1 MRGEILPRVSVIGL
15 GYIGLP
21 TAAVIA
27 RAGMHVHGVD
37 ISQAVVD
44 TINRGEI
51 HIEEVDLDGL
61 VQGVVQRGL
70 LRAGTEVEPAD
81 VFLIAVPT
89 PFHKDGEH
97 TPDVSYV
104 LAAAESVAKVL
115 KAGDTIILESTS
127 PVGTTEQLR
136 DAIAAARPD
145 LALPGL
151 TDATP
156 DVAIAY
162 CPERVLPGRI
172 LEELTNND
180 RSIGG
185 ITPRCAR
192 KALAFYKRF
201 VRGACVTTDARSA
214 EMTKLVE
221 NAYRDV
227 NIAFANEL
235 SIVADAMGLDVWEVI
250 RLANRHPRVNVLSPG
265 PGVGGHCIAVDPWFI
280 VHGAPQ
286 ETPLIRTAR
295 GVNDNKIH
303 HVIAR
308 ATELIEQYPTARVAC
323 LGLAFK
329 ANIDDFRESPA
340 RLIAA
345 TLARRFGERIHIVEP
360 YTTELPREFEATG
373 ARQIDIDTALENCEL
388 LIVLV
393 DHDVFKSIPH
403 AERAHR
409 IVYDTRGIWRD
420 GFEPAAPIVSLA
432 TAKSDR
438 VSVLSPPAAV
448 MSRDT

>member
-1 MRGEILPRVSVIGL
+1 MKSDVKPDVCVVGL

-21 TAAVIA
+21 TAAVVA
-27 RAGMHVHGVD
+27 RAGCRVHGVD
-37 ISQAVVD
+37 VTQSVVD
-44 TINRGEI
+44 TINRGAI

-61 VQGVVQRGL
+61 VQGVVARGML
-70 LRAGTEVEPAD
+70 TASTEVAPCD
-81 VFLIAVPT
+81 VFIIAVPT
-89 PFHKDGEH
+89 PFDANHA
-97 TPDVSYV
+97 PDISYV
-104 LAAAESVAKVL
+104 LAAGKAVAKVL
-115 KAGDTIILESTS
+115 KSGDCVILESTS
-127 PVGTTEQLR
+127 PVGTTEALR
-136 DAIAAARPD
+136 DLIAAARPD
-145 LALPGL
+145 LKCPGL
-151 TDATP
+151 TAETP
-156 DVAIAY
+156 DIAISY
-162 CPERVLPGRI
+162 CPERVLPGKI

-201 VRGACVTTDARSA
+201 VRGTCVTTDARSA

-235 SIVADAMGLDVWEVI
+235 SIVADKMGLDVWEVI
-250 RLANRHPRVNVLSPG
+250 RLANRHPRVNILQPG

-280 VHGAPQ
+280 VHGAPE

-295 GVNDNKIH
+295 GVNDGKIH

-308 ATELIEQYPTARVAC
+308 AEALIEAHPAARVAC

-340 RLIAA
+340 RAVAA
-345 TLARRFGERIHIVEP
+345 RLARKFGDRIKVVEP
-360 YTTELPREFEATG
+360 YAAQLPREFDGTAAEL
-373 ARQIDIDTALENCEL
+373 IDIDTALESCEV

-393 DHDVFKSIPH
+393 DHDAFKAVPL
-403 AERAHR
+403 AERMAKA
-409 IVYDTRGIWRD
+409 VYDTRGIWLD
-420 GFEPAAPIVSLA
+420 QPKTAAPEAPGSLRLA
-432 TAKSDR
+432 S
-438 VSVLSPPAAV
+438 
-448 MSRDT
+448 

>member
-1 MRGEILPRVSVIGL
+1 LNVSKGLKMRGDNLPRVSVIGL

-27 RAGMHVHGVD
+27 RAGMPVHGVD
-37 ISQAVVD
+37 VSEAVVE

-70 LRAGTEVEPAD
+70 LRAGTQVEPAD
-81 VFLIAVPT
+81 VFVIAVPT
-89 PFHKDGEH
+89 PFHKDGQH
-97 TPDVSYV
+97 TPDVSHV
-104 LAAAESVAKVL
+104 LAAAESVATAL
-115 KAGDTIILESTS
+115 KPGDTIILESTS
-127 PVGTTEQLR
+127 PVGTTEQVR
-136 DAIAAARPD
+136 DAIAARRAD

-151 TDATP
+151 TGGTP

-172 LEELTNND
+172 LEELINND

-201 VRGACVTTDARSA
+201 VRGTCVTTDARSA

-235 SIVADAMGLDVWEVI
+235 SMVADAMGLDVWEVI
-250 RLANRHPRVNVLSPG
+250 RLANRHPRVDILSPG

-280 VHGAPQ
+280 VNGAPEQ
-286 ETPLIRTAR
+286 TPLIRTAR
-295 GVNDNKIH
+295 GVNDGKIH
-303 HVIAR
+303 HVIAH
-308 ATELIEQYPTARVAC
+308 AAALVEAHPQARVAC

-340 RLIAA
+340 RLVAA
-345 TLARRFGERIHIVEP
+345 TLARRFGPRIRVVEP
-360 YTTELPREFEATG
+360 YAAQLPREFEGTG
-373 ARQIDIDTALENCEL
+373 ATQIDIDTALEDCDVL
-388 LIVLV
+388 VVLV
-393 DHDVFKSIPH
+393 DHDVFRSVPL
-403 AERAHR
+403 AERADKV
-409 IVYDTRGIWRD
+409 VYDTRGIWPD
-420 GFEPAAPIVSLA
+420 QPTAAGETMELKRA
-432 TAKSDR
+432 G
-438 VSVLSPPAAV
+438 
-448 MSRDT
+448 

>member
-1 MRGEILPRVSVIGL
+1 MQGETLPSVSVIGL

-37 ISQAVVD
+37 VSQAVVD

-151 TDATP
+151 DGKEHRLS
-156 DVAIAY
+156 DFHGR
-162 CPERVLPGRI
+162 RVLLNFWASWCGPCLDEMPALARAQAKFGEQGAIVVGIAMDEPARARQFLAAHPVGYPILLGRLDSPSTSLRLGNVGEVLPYSVLLDGNGRI
-172 LEELTNND
+172 LD
-180 RSIGG
+180 
-185 ITPRCAR
+185 AR
-192 KALAFYKRF
+192 
-201 VRGACVTTDARSA
+201 RGA
-214 EMTKLVE
+214 
-221 NAYRDV
+221 
-227 NIAFANEL
+227 
-235 SIVADAMGLDVWEVI
+235 LD
-250 RLANRHPRVNVLSPG
+250 
-265 PGVGGHCIAVDPWFI
+265 
-280 VHGAPQ
+280 
-286 ETPLIRTAR
+286 
-295 GVNDNKIH
+295 
-303 HVIAR
+303 
-308 ATELIEQYPTARVAC
+308 
-323 LGLAFK
+323 
-329 ANIDDFRESPA
+329 
-340 RLIAA
+340 AA
-345 TLARRFGERIHIVEP
+345 TLEHWLAP
-360 YTTELPREFEATG
+360 
-373 ARQIDIDTALENCEL
+373 
-388 LIVLV
+388 
-393 DHDVFKSIPH
+393 
-403 AERAHR
+403 
-409 IVYDTRGIWRD
+409 
-420 GFEPAAPIVSLA
+420 PAAP
-432 TAKSDR
+432 
-438 VSVLSPPAAV
+438 
-448 MSRDT
+448 

>member
-1 MRGEILPRVSVIGL
+1 VKSDTKPDVAVIGL

-21 TAAVIA
+21 TAAIIA
-27 RAGMHVHGVD
+27 RAGCKVLGVD
-37 ISQAVVD
+37 VSERVVE

-61 VQGVVQRGL
+61 VQGVVARGL
-70 LRAGTEVEPAD
+70 LSASTQVAPAD
-81 VFLIAVPT
+81 VFVIAVPT
-89 PFHKDGEH
+89 PFDKNHA
-97 TPDVSYV
+97 PDISYV
-104 LAAAESVAKVL
+104 LAAGRSIAPVL
-115 KAGDTIILESTS
+115 KSGDVVILESTC
-127 PVGTTEQLR
+127 PVGTTEELR
-136 DAIAAARPD
+136 DLIGQIRPD
-145 LALPGL
+145 LKVPGL
-151 TDATP
+151 SRETP
-156 DVAIAY
+156 DLSIAY
-162 CPERVLPGRI
+162 CPERVLPGKI

-201 VRGACVTTDARSA
+201 VRGACIVTDARSA

-235 SIVADAMGLDVWEVI
+235 SIVADKMGLDVWEVI
-250 RLANRHPRVNVLSPG
+250 RLANRHPRVNILSPG

-280 VHGAPQ
+280 VHGAPE

-295 GVNDNKIH
+295 GVNDGKIR
-303 HVIAR
+303 HVIRKAE
-308 ATELIEQYPTARVAC
+308 ALVEANPTARVAC

-340 RLIAA
+340 RLVAA
-345 TLARRFGERIHIVEP
+345 TLARRFGDRINVVEP
-360 YTTELPREFEATG
+360 YTEALPIEFTDTG
-373 ARQIDIDTALENCEL
+373 AALIDIDTALEDCDL

-393 DHDVFKSIPH
+393 DHDVFRAVPL
-403 AERAHR
+403 AERADKV
-409 IVYDTRGIWRD
+409 VYDTRGIWPD
-420 GFEPAAPIVSLA
+420 QPKPVEAAAASLRLA
-432 TAKSDR
+432 S
-438 VSVLSPPAAV
+438 
-448 MSRDT
+448 

>member
-1 MRGEILPRVSVIGL
+1 MKSDLKPDVCVVGL

-21 TAAVIA
+21 TAAIVA
-27 RAGMHVHGVD
+27 RAGCKVRGIDVSRH
-37 ISQAVVD
+37 VVD

-61 VQGVVQRGL
+61 VQGVVARGL
-70 LRAGTEVEPAD
+70 LSASTEIAPAD
-81 VFLIAVPT
+81 VFIIAVPT
-89 PFHKDGEH
+89 PFDANHA
-97 TPDVSYV
+97 PDISYV
-104 LAAAESVAKVL
+104 LAAGEAVASVL
-115 KAGDTIILESTS
+115 KAGDTVILESTS

-136 DAIAAARPD
+136 DLIAARRPD
-145 LALPGL
+145 LKCPGL
-151 TDATP
+151 TAETP
-156 DVAIAY
+156 DVSIAY
-162 CPERVLPGRI
+162 CPERVLPGKI

-201 VRGACVTTDARSA
+201 VRGTCVTTDARSA

-235 SIVADAMGLDVWEVI
+235 SMVADTMGLDVWEVI
-250 RLANRHPRVNVLSPG
+250 RLANRHPRVNILTPG

-280 VHGAPQ
+280 VHGAPEQ
-286 ETPLIRTAR
+286 TPLIRTAR
-295 GVNDNKIH
+295 GVNDGKIH
-303 HVIAR
+303 HVIAQ
-308 ATELIEQYPTARVAC
+308 AEALIVAHPQARVAC

-340 RLIAA
+340 RLVAV
-345 TLARRFGERIHIVEP
+345 TLARKFGDRIAVVEP
-360 YTTELPREFEATG
+360 YAAELPKEFDGTA
-373 ARQIDIDTALENCEL
+373 ASLIDIDTALETSDI

-393 DHDVFKSIPH
+393 DHDAFKAVPL
-403 AERAHR
+403 AERAHKL
-409 IVYDTRGIWRD
+409 VYDTRGIWLDQPRASAEVSA
-420 GFEPAAPIVSLA
+420 EPLKLVG
-432 TAKSDR
+432 
-438 VSVLSPPAAV
+438 
-448 MSRDT
+448 

>member
-1 MRGEILPRVSVIGL
+1 MMGDVKPDVCVVGL

-21 TAAVIA
+21 TAAIIA
-27 RAGMHVHGVD
+27 RAGCKVLGLDV
-37 ISQAVVD
+37 SQHVVD

-61 VQGVVQRGL
+61 VHGVVQRGL
-70 LRAGTEVEPAD
+70 LRASTEIAPSD
-81 VFLIAVPT
+81 VFVIAVPT
-89 PFHKDGEH
+89 PFEKDGHH
-97 TPDVSYV
+97 TPDISYV
-104 LAAAESVAKVL
+104 LAAATQVAAVL
-115 KAGDTIILESTS
+115 KAGDTVILESTS
-127 PVGTTEQLR
+127 PVGTTEQMR
-136 DAIAAARPD
+136 DLMAGLRPD
-145 LALPGL
+145 LKFPFPDSLGK
-151 TDATP
+151 TKETP
-156 DVAIAY
+156 DVSIAY

-201 VRGACVTTDARSA
+201 VRGTCVTTDARSA

-235 SIVADAMGLDVWEVI
+235 SMVADRMGLDVWEVI
-250 RLANRHPRVNVLSPG
+250 RLANRHPRVNILQPG

-280 VHGAPQ
+280 VAGAPD

-295 GVNDNKIH
+295 NVNDGKMH
-303 HVIAR
+303 HVVAK
-308 ATELIEQYPTARVAC
+308 ASALVEAHPGVKVAC

-340 RLIAA
+340 RYVAA
-345 TLARRFGERIHIVEP
+345 SLARKFGSRVHVVEP
-360 YTTELPREFEATG
+360 YAGELPREFEGTG
-373 ARQIDIDTALENCEL
+373 AVQIDLDTALEECGV

-393 DHDVFKSIPH
+393 DHDVFKVIPL
-403 AERAHR
+403 AERSGKV
-409 IVYDTRGIWRD
+409 VYDTRGIWPDQPGAESASAGLR
-420 GFEPAAPIVSLA
+420 LA
-432 TAKSDR
+432 S
-438 VSVLSPPAAV
+438 
-448 MSRDT
+448 

>member
-1 MRGEILPRVSVIGL
+1 MKSETKPDVAVIGL

-21 TAAVIA
+21 TAAIIA
-27 RAGMHVHGVD
+27 RSGCKVLGVD
-37 ISQAVVD
+37 VSENVVE

-70 LRAGTEVEPAD
+70 LSASTQVAPAEVF
-81 VFLIAVPT
+81 VIAVPT
-89 PFHKDGEH
+89 PFDKNHA
-97 TPDVSYV
+97 PDISYV
-104 LAAAESVAKVL
+104 LAAARSIAPVL
-115 KAGDTIILESTS
+115 KSGDVVILESTS
-127 PVGTTEQLR
+127 PVGTTEALR
-136 DAIAAARPD
+136 DMIAELRPD
-145 LALPGL
+145 LKVPGL
-151 TDATP
+151 TSQTP
-156 DVAIAY
+156 DLSIAY
-162 CPERVLPGRI
+162 CPERVLPGKI

-201 VRGACVTTDARSA
+201 VRGTCVTTDARSA

-235 SIVADAMGLDVWEVI
+235 SIVSDKMGLDVWEVI
-250 RLANRHPRVNVLSPG
+250 RLANRHPRVNILSPG

-280 VHGAPQ
+280 VHGAPE

-295 GVNDNKIH
+295 GVNDGKIR
-303 HVIAR
+303 HVIRKAE
-308 ATELIEQYPTARVAC
+308 ALVEANPTARVAC

-340 RLIAA
+340 RLVAA
-345 TLARRFGERIHIVEP
+345 TLARRFGARIQVVEP
-360 YTTELPREFEATG
+360 YAAELPIEFTDTG
-373 ARQIDIDTALENCEL
+373 ATLIDIDTALEDCDL

-393 DHDVFKSIPH
+393 DHDVFRVVPL
-403 AERAHR
+403 AERADKL
-409 IVYDTRGIWRD
+409 VYDTRGIWPDQPRAAED
-420 GFEPAAPIVSLA
+420 AAAPLKLA
-432 TAKSDR
+432 S
-438 VSVLSPPAAV
+438 
-448 MSRDT
+448 

>member
-1 MRGEILPRVSVIGL
+1 MKSDSKPAVCVVGL

-21 TAAVIA
+21 TAAIVA
-27 RAGMHVHGVD
+27 RAGCKVLGIDV
-37 ISQAVVD
+37 SPKVVE

-70 LRAGTEVEPAD
+70 LSASTEMAPAD
-81 VFLIAVPT
+81 VFIIAVPT
-89 PFHKDGEH
+89 PFDADHA
-97 TPDVSYV
+97 PDVSYV
-104 LAAAESVAKVL
+104 LAAGESVAKVL
-115 KAGDTIILESTS
+115 KPGDCVILESTS

-136 DAIAAARPD
+136 DQIAALRPD
-145 LALPGL
+145 LKCPGL
-151 TDATP
+151 TGDIP
-156 DVAIAY
+156 DVSIAY
-162 CPERVLPGRI
+162 CPERVLPGKI

-192 KALAFYKRF
+192 KALSFYKLF
-201 VRGACVTTDARSA
+201 VRGTCVVTDSRSA

-235 SIVADAMGLDVWEVI
+235 SIVADKMGLDVWEVI
-250 RLANRHPRVNVLSPG
+250 RLANRHPRVNILTPG

-280 VHGAPQ
+280 VHGAP
-286 ETPLIRTAR
+286 EDTPLIRTAR
-295 GVNDNKIH
+295 GVNDGKIR
-303 HVIAR
+303 HVIQR
-308 ATELIEQYPTARVAC
+308 AEALIEASPGAKVAC

-340 RLIAA
+340 RLVAV
-345 TLARRFGERIHIVEP
+345 TLARKFGNRISVVEP
-360 YTTELPREFEATG
+360 YATELPKEFDGTSASL
-373 ARQIDIDTALENCEL
+373 IDIDSALETSEI

-393 DHDVFKSIPH
+393 DHDQFKAVPL
-403 AERAHR
+403 AERARHL
-409 IVYDTRGIWRD
+409 VYDTRGIWLD
-420 GFEPAAPIVSLA
+420 QPKPGEAVAAPGLRLA
-432 TAKSDR
+432 S
-438 VSVLSPPAAV
+438 
-448 MSRDT
+448 